1 MMSSKKFRLIPDSLY
16 KLLMDKDKE
25 SRSLNKKVNSTTN
38 SKHLADD
45 VKTLLVQDLI
55 RQMHESEQRAEST
68 PILVKNI
75 QEKSI
80 PVTQDTDFSTE
91 FLSPRGLLIYNFLKS
106 NGMRIDSST
115 KEVVLEN
122 VRLSASNA
130 FEILK
135 ALTTKNV
142 PTPAGFDQVKSFLL
156 AKNAPKSLF
165 TRGVQSKLFDDTR
178 KKRNWTNY

>member
-1 MMSSKKFRLIPDSLY
+1 MMSSKKQRLIPDSLY
-16 KLLMDKDKE
+16 RLLLDKDKE
-25 SRSLNKKVNSTTN
+25 SQSLNKKVNSTAN
-38 SKHLADD
+38 SKHDD

-55 RQMHESEQRAEST
+55 RQMHESQQKAEST

-75 QEKSI
+75 QENST
-80 PVTQDTDFSTE
+80 PVTQDADFSTE
-91 FLSPRGLLIYNFLKS
+91 FLSPRGLSIYNFLKS
-106 NGMRIDSST
+106 NGMRMDSNT

-122 VRLSASNA
+122 VRFSASNA

-135 ALTTKNV
+135 ALTTKNN

-165 TRGVQSKLFDDTR
+165 TPGVQSKLFDDTR